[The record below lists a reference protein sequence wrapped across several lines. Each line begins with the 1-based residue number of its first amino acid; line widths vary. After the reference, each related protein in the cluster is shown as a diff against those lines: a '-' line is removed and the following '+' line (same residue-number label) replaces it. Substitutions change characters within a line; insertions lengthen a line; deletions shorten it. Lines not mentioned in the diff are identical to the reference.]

1 MVARWNTKWL
11 WIGILSVC
19 LVACSQGPSTATT
32 DVVGTDAISTSPS
45 PDSTT
50 KPIPVTAAPLP
61 PSPTSTPTRELP
73 TETPLPP
80 SPTNTPTRELPTETP
95 LPTESPTLTPIPWP
109 TSEAF
114 FDGARV
120 TFVNNAGFLITVGDK
135 KILIDALYDTNN
147 PNIDP
152 PKEVLQR
159 AVNAEPPFDQIDLV
173 IATHSH
179 ADHFSADLVRDH
191 LRNNELAVFVSSP
204 DAVRQ
209 IKGMGDEFDERL
221 IPVYLEPGE
230 SSHLSV
236 NGIELDC
243 LYFTHGDASVPNF
256 GVVITV
262 DDYTFFHSG
271 DMSIDSMAEDA
282 VSLAD
287 LQGYGLHQKE
297 IDLAILNI
305 YMFSVDEGVTLIENG
320 IQARYVSP
328 MHYPYQYPPTSVEG
342 HFSNAVVFKDTL
354 ENWVVPLE

>member
-1 MVARWNTKWL
+1 MVAKWNIKWL
-11 WIGILSVC
+11 WIGILSAC
-19 LVACSQGPSTATT
+19 LVSCSQGLPTATT
-32 DVVGTDAISTSPS
+32 DVVDTDAMSTSPS
-45 PDSTT
+45 PDSTA
-50 KPIPVTAAPLP
+50 KPIPVTATTLP
-61 PSPTSTPTRELP
+61 PSPTNTATA
-73 TETPLPP
+73 LPP
-80 SPTNTPTRELPTETP
+80 SPTNTPTLELPTETP
-95 LPTESPTLTPIPWP
+95 LPTEIPTLTPIPWP

-147 PNIDP
+147 PRIDP

-173 IATHSH
+173 IALHSH

-204 DAVRQ
+204 EAVRQ
-209 IKGMGDEFDERL
+209 IKQAGDEFDERL
-221 IPVYLEPGE
+221 IAVNLERGE

-243 LYFTHGDASVPNF
+243 LYLTHGDASILNI

-262 DDYTFFHSG
+262 GDYTFFHSG
-271 DMSIDSMAEDA
+271 DMSIDSMAEEA

-297 IDLAILNI
+297 IDLAIINI
-305 YMFSVDEGVTLIENG
+305 YIFSVDEGVTLIENG

-328 MHYPYQYPPTSVEG
+328 MHYPYQYPPTSVEEN
-342 HFSNAVVFKDTL
+342 FSNAIVFKDTL
-354 ENWVVPLE
+354 ESWVVPLE

>member
-1 MVARWNTKWL
+1 MVTKCNKWL
-11 WIGILSVC
+11 WIGILIVC
-19 LVACSQGPSTATT
+19 LVSCSQEPSTATR
-32 DVVGTDAISTSPS
+32 DFVDTDAVKASPS
-45 PDSTT
+45 PYSTT
-50 KPIPVTAAPLP
+50 TPIPVTA
-61 PSPTSTPTRELP
+61 
-73 TETPLPP
+73 TPLPP
-80 SPTNTPTRELPTETP
+80 SPTNTPTLELPTETP
-95 LPTESPTLTPIPWP
+95 LPTEKPIITPIFWP

-120 TFVNNAGFLITVGDK
+120 TFINNAGFLISVGDK

-152 PKEVLQR
+152 PQEVLQR
-159 AVNAEPPFDQIDLV
+159 AVNGEPPFDQIDLV

-209 IKGMGDEFDERL
+209 IKRMGDEFDERL
-221 IPVYLEPGE
+221 ISVDLEPGE

-243 LYFTHGDASVPNF
+243 LYITHGIPSFLNI

-271 DMSIDSMAEDA
+271 DMVTDSMIEEDV

-287 LQGYGLHQKE
+287 LQGYGLPQKE
-297 IDLAILNI
+297 IDLAFLPIQIFLIDEDVILI
-305 YMFSVDEGVTLIENG
+305 EEGV
-320 IQARYVSP
+320 QARYVSP
-328 MHYPYQYPPTSVEG
+328 MHYHYLFPPTSVEEN
-342 HFSNAVVFKDTL
+342 FSNVVVFKDTL

>member
-1 MVARWNTKWL
+1 MVAKWNSKWL
-11 WIGILSVC
+11 WIGILCVC
-19 LVACSQGPSTATT
+19 LVSCSLGLSTATT
-32 DVVGTDAISTSPS
+32 DVAEPDSTGASPS
-45 PDSTT
+45 PGSATT
-50 KPIPVTAAPLP
+50 SISITATTLP
-61 PSPTSTPTRELP
+61 PSPTTTPALELP

-80 SPTNTPTRELPTETP
+80 LPTNTPARELPTEAP
-95 LPTESPTLTPIPWP
+95 LPTEVPTLTPIPWP

-120 TFVNNAGFLITVGDK
+120 TFINNAGFLITVGDK
-135 KILIDALYDTNN
+135 KILIDALYDTDN
-147 PNIDP
+147 PSIDP
-152 PKEVLQR
+152 PEEVIQR

-173 IATHSH
+173 IATHHH
-179 ADHFSADLVRDH
+179 ADHFSADLVRQH
-191 LRNNELAVFVSSP
+191 LRNNELAVFVSTP

-209 IKGMGDEFDERL
+209 IKRMGGEFDERL
-221 IPVYLEPGE
+221 IAVDLEPGE

-243 LYFTHGDASVPNF
+243 LYLTHGDASILNI

-305 YMFSVDEGVTLIENG
+305 YTFSADEGQTLIENG

-328 MHYPYQYPPTSVEG
+328 MHYPYQYPPTGIEEE
-342 HFSNAVVFKDTL
+342 FSNAVVFKDTL
-354 ENWVVPLE
+354 ESWVVPLE